1 MPHSITRAVRQAL
14 SHLGHLVF
22 REPAPEA
29 VLGHI
34 ERFLLFGIGMVAVKL
49 VSAGAQVFVGRVLGP
64 AGYGQLTVV
73 LLLAGYF
80 AVPIVGGWGL
90 AFTRIAAQETEF
102 KARLAALNSLLIVS
116 LVVCVLVCGVL
127 IALRR
132 CLVIWLSLDLRLVH
146 WTIATTLL
154 YAWWVLARQIAQ
166 AFQAWRTYLA
176 IEMILSVSLLVV
188 VLALVWGD
196 RAGLFPVLIAF
207 WAAYALAGLGA
218 AGFMARAVRLGA
230 VLTHIQPILR
240 HGGFMLLTGLVTLS
254 TYSLDRII
262 LHMRLGPESVGL
274 YQAHFMATFGIVSAL
289 LAIVLTYLFPL
300 FCRDDSGGWRRS
312 VGRLS
317 LLQYPV
323 TMVISV
329 IVGRFAMWLY
339 GYPLSGPLFVCLVLF
354 SAVQF
359 HVQVKAWYLS
369 SKGAGASL
377 VALGSQL
384 TFLSLNA
391 MILLFLV
398 SRLGILSGGVALLA
412 AALGSLLYLVCSE
425 RFYR

>member
-1 MPHSITRAVRQAL
+1 MPHSITRAVRQTL
-14 SHLGHLVF
+14 SHLWHMVF

-34 ERFLLFGIGMVAVKL
+34 ERFLFFGIGMVAVKL

-90 AFTRIAAQETEF
+90 AFTRIAAQETEP

-116 LVVCVLVCGVL
+116 LVLCVLVCGIL
-127 IALRR
+127 IVLRR
-132 CLVIWLSLDLRLVH
+132 YLVIWLSLDLRLVH

-176 IEMILSVSLLVV
+176 VEMILSVSLLVV
-188 VLALVWGD
+188 VLVLVWGD
-196 RAGLFPVLIAF
+196 RAGLFPVLTAF

-230 VLTHIQPILR
+230 VLTHIKPILR

-262 LHMRLGPESVGL
+262 LHKRLGPESVGL

-300 FCRDDSGGWRRS
+300 FCRDGSGGWRRS
-312 VGRLS
+312 VERLS

-323 TMVISV
+323 TVALSL

-339 GYPLSGPLFVCLVLF
+339 DYPLSVPLFVKEPGSM
-354 SAVQF
+354 SADDVR
-359 HVQVKAWYLS
+359 VYLQD
-369 SKGAGASL
+369 KLAKYKIPERVDFMDAFPRNPTGKIL
-377 VALGSQL
+377 KHQL
-384 TFLSLNA
+384 KKMGL
-391 MILLFLV
+391 
-398 SRLGILSGGVALLA
+398 
-412 AALGSLLYLVCSE
+412 
-425 RFYR
+425 

>member
-1 MPHSITRAVRQAL
+1 
-14 SHLGHLVF
+14 
-22 REPAPEA
+22 
-29 VLGHI
+29 
-34 ERFLLFGIGMVAVKL
+34 VAVKL

-90 AFTRIAAQETEF
+90 AFTRIAAQETEP

-116 LVVCVLVCGVL
+116 LVLCVLVCGIL
-127 IALRR
+127 IVLRR
-132 CLVIWLSLDLRLVH
+132 YLVIWLSLDLRLVH

-176 IEMILSVSLLVV
+176 VEMILSVSLLVV
-188 VLALVWGD
+188 VLVLVWGD
-196 RAGLFPVLIAF
+196 RAGLFPVLTAF

-230 VLTHIQPILR
+230 VLTHIKPILR

-262 LHMRLGPESVGL
+262 LHKRLGPESVGL

-300 FCRDDSGGWRRS
+300 FCRDGSGGWRRS
-312 VGRLS
+312 VERLS

-323 TMVISV
+323 TVALSL

-339 GYPLSGPLFVCLVLF
+339 DYPLSVPLFVCLALF

-369 SKGAGASL
+369 SKGADAAL

-384 TFLSLNA
+384 TFLALNA

-398 SRLGILSGGVALLA
+398 GRLGIVSGGVALLA
-412 AALGSLLYLVCSE
+412 AALGSLVYLVCSE
-425 RFYR
+425 RFNR